1 MAQGDGTTPGVDP
14 CIVIFQPQQPQHR
27 QTLRGK
33 GLKARVYDEAHNV
46 GGTWNWNRYPGARVD
61 FPVAPYY
68 CYTFSDEL
76 MNEFD
81 WPERQPDQQTVLKV
95 GFAGADYEV
104 FGADH

>member
-1 MAQGDGTTPGVDP
+1 MSTTAHSSATTELDVVVVGAG
-14 CIVIFQPQQPQHR
+14 FSGMYALH
-27 QTLRGK
+27 TLRAH
-33 GLKARVYDEAHNV
+33 GLKARVYDEGHNV

-81 WPERQPDQQTVLKV
+81 WPSVSRTRPPC
-95 GFAGADYEV
+95 
-104 FGADH
+104 